1 MSNSLDVT
9 LRATFEKMH
18 VVIRKNA
25 KLKLI
30 ESSKYEDIEIQE
42 FTPEDIEKL
51 TWDHWITSI
60 QQKTDLGSFLFN
72 VHFFSKAARKMAEH
86 AFQSSTKMS
95 SNFSQALIQEYTN
108 ITGGAIKQSLVAA
121 GAKISTDLLQ
131 VNLPESKP
139 SYDKVHFT
147 GWEDNPKLDK
157 WKFNF
162 KDDVIYCTCKIE
174 IANENE
180 ILQLHELKSIDELHE
195 EEDTEDG
202 DIDFL

>member
-1 MSNSLDVT
+1 MSDSVDVT
-9 LRATFEKMH
+9 LKATFEKMH

-30 ESSKYEDIEIQE
+30 ESSKIEDINIHE
-42 FTPEDIEKL
+42 FTPDDIEKL

-60 QQKTDLGSFLFN
+60 QQKTDLGSILFN
-72 VHFFSKAARKMAEH
+72 VHFFSKSARKLAEL
-86 AFQSSTKMS
+86 AFQATTKMS
-95 SNFSQALIQEYTN
+95 SNFSHALIQEYTN

-131 VNLPESKP
+131 VTLPESKP

-162 KDDVIYCTCKIE
+162 EDDVIYCTSKIE

-180 ILQLHELKSIDELHE
+180 LLQLHELKSVAWV
-195 EEDTEDG
+195 G
-202 DIDFL
+202 DRIFLGHP